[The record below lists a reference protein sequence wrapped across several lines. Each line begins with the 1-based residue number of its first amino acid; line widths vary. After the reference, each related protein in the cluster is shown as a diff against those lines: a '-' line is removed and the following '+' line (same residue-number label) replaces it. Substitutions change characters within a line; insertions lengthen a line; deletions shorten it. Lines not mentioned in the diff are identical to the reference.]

1 MPNLEMKNGTR
12 RWRGSVMV
20 NGKQKRR
27 WFPDDTRESKRE
39 ATAWEL
45 SEREAMVLSP
55 VEQEPTPTICS
66 PLEWG
71 TRYLADAEGRLSKS
85 TFNEKRT
92 ALRKLLEFLVSK
104 GIQVQGVSV
113 SVITTQVALEYLSV
127 QNRSRSGYAAN
138 KDRKNLVRGWNWAK
152 KYISNFPVD
161 AKNPFDEVEKFRE
174 IRSPRD
180 VPSEDDFWKVV
191 EVAQGQDKVML
202 LAFIYLGAR
211 RKEIFGM
218 TWDDVDFEQGRIR
231 LWTNK
236 REGAREFDWLPMA
249 EKLKTELMAWKN
261 STPFPEAKNVFVATW
276 DTCSPTH
283 SPGVPFSSRQH
294 LMARL
299 CRQAGVAKFTFH
311 AIRHL
316 TAVTLHRDG
325 FRIGLIQKLLRH
337 TKAQT
342 TEIYLR
348 SLGIDMEEVRV
359 AVNGMGDHRGR
370 NGG

>member
-1 MPNLEMKNGTR
+1 MLLMPVG
-12 RWRGSVMV
+12 
-20 NGKQKRR
+20 Q
-27 WFPDDTRESKRE
+27 
-39 ATAWEL
+39 EL
-45 SEREAMVLSP
+45 
-55 VEQEPTPTICS
+55 TPTTCC

-71 TRYLADAEGRLSKS
+71 TRYLADAEGRLSTS
-85 TFNEKRT
+85 TFDEKRS
-92 ALRKLLEFLVSK
+92 AFQRLMAFLASR
-104 GIQVQGVSV
+104 GLQVQSV
-113 SVITTQVALEYLSV
+113 SVYAITTQVALEYLNT
-127 QNRSRSGYAAN
+127 QNRNRSGYAAN

-180 VPSEDDFWKVV
+180 VPAEEDFWKVV
-191 EVAQGQDKVML
+191 DVAQGQDKVML

-211 RKEIFGM
+211 RKEIFELI
-218 TWDDVDFEQGRIR
+218 WEDVDFQQGRIR

-236 REGAREFDWLPMA
+236 RGGAREFDWLPMA
-249 EKLKTELMAWKN
+249 KKLQEALANWKTV
-261 STPFPEAKNVFVATW
+261 TPFPSAANVFVATV
-276 DTCSPTH
+276 DTSSPTH
-283 SPGVPFSSRQH
+283 RPGRAFLFRQH
-294 LMARL
+294 LMAKL

-311 AIRHL
+311 GIRHL

-348 SLGIDMEEVRV
+348 SLGIDMEEVRE
-359 AVNGMGDHRGR
+359 AVNGLGDHRGSS
-370 NGG
+370 GG

>member
-1 MPNLEMKNGTR
+1 MPNVEMKNGTR

-27 WFPDDTRESKRE
+27 WFPDDTRESKRA

-45 SEREAMVLSP
+45 SEREVMLQIP
-55 VEQEPTPTICS
+55 VERELILTTCS

-85 TFNEKRT
+85 TFDEKRST
-92 ALRKLLEFLVSK
+92 FQRLFAFLVSR
-104 GIQVQGVSV
+104 GMHVQTESV
-113 SVITTQVALEYLSV
+113 GAITTPVALEYLNT

-152 KYISNFPVD
+152 KYMSDFPVES
-161 AKNPFDEVEKFRE
+161 KNPFDEVEKFRE
-174 IRSPRD
+174 IRSPRT
-180 VPSEDDFWKVV
+180 VPAEEDFWKVV
-191 EVAQGQDKVML
+191 DVAQGQDKVML

-218 TWDDVDFEQGRIR
+218 LWEDVDFEQGRIR

-249 EKLKTELMAWKN
+249 EKLKMELMAWRN
-261 STPFPEAKNVFVATW
+261 TTPFPSAATVFIATV
-276 DTCSPTH
+276 DTSSPTH
-283 SPGVPFSSRQH
+283 RPGQAFLYRQH
-294 LMARL
+294 LMAKL

-348 SLGIDMEEVRV
+348 SLGIDMEEVRE
-359 AVNGMGDHRGR
+359 AVNGMGNHRGSR
-370 NGG
+370 GR